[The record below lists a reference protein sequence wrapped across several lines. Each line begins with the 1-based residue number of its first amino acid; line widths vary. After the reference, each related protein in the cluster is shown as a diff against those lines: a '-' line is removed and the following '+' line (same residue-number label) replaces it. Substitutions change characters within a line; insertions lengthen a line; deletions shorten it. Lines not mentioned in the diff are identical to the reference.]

1 MFGHRRPAASAASLL
16 LLCTACF
23 YTTAPEGWLPTP
35 AVAQQQAY
43 GGWIKVDYAEGN
55 GSRTVEGELIA
66 AAPDSL
72 YVLTTDSLVSLATG
86 TITSA
91 TLTAYD
97 SRFGATMTWGILGAV
112 STLSHGWF
120 LILSL
125 PMWVIAGTTTSA
137 SASKGPRVQAVDGAL
152 LRPYARFPQGLP
164 PGLDR
169 GTLRRKA
176 TPGDGREG
184 TSPDM

>member
-1 MFGHRRPAASAASLL
+1 MFGDRRGAASAAYLL

-35 AVAQQQAY
+35 DVAQRQAY
-43 GGWIKVDYAEGN
+43 GSWIKVDYAEAG

-66 AAPDSL
+66 AAADSV
-72 YVLTTDSLVSLATG
+72 YVLTTDSLVALATG
-86 TITSA
+86 VITSA

-97 SRFGATMTWGILGAV
+97 ARLDAMTTWSALGGV
-112 STLSHGWF
+112 SALSHGWF
-120 LILSL
+120 LVLSL
-125 PMWVIAGTTTSA
+125 PVWVIVGTTTSA
-137 SASKGPRVQAVDGAL
+137 SVSKEPRVESVDGAV

-169 GTLRRKA
+169 GALRPKA
-176 TPGDGREG
+176 APGDGRAE
-184 TSPDM
+184 TPPDR